1 MCIVN
6 GVSGSNFQH
15 VCSSTISLLSTLG
28 LLRLPPLPQNV
39 VYAAGDSVRI
49 TNVHVHKYRS
59 GTTTILPQ
67 YFAHDMTLFVYLIFL
82 QYAEY

>member
-1 MCIVN
+1 MESVGQIFNTYVA
-6 GVSGSNFQH
+6 QQYP
-15 VCSSTISLLSTLG
+15 LLSTLG

-39 VYAAGDSVRI
+39 VYAAGDSLRI